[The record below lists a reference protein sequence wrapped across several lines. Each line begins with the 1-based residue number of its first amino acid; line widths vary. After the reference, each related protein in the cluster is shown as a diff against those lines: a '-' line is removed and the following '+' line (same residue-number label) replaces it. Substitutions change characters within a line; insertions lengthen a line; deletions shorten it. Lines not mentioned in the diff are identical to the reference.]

1 MRSRCSNERGGPYVF
16 AITVLILAMFL
27 LFRLGILLV
36 QKYHDARGAGRSFKR
51 MLKSGALDAQVYEE
65 AVWSEVEH
73 FGKKRLRAKISRE
86 QQRIIRAAKTQMR
99 DDFLDDIQPG
109 FYQYII
115 IFLIASILGLVLE
128 MVWMFVMFGIVESRV
143 GLVWGPFSPL
153 YGFGAVLLIMLL
165 WKLRKKPWWVIFV
178 VSAVTGG
185 LLEQGTGWC
194 MEYFMHAESW
204 SYLHLPDHISQW
216 VAWRF
221 LAIWG
226 CIGIA
231 WCKVIMPELIYRIG
245 EPTTTRQM
253 TVVTLL
259 TVFVA
264 ADIAMTLMCFY
275 RAGKRQEGVPP
286 KNPFEVYVDT
296 HYNDEFM
303 ADTFENMTFTGP
315 QR

>member
-16 AITVLILAMFL
+16 TITVLILAVFL

-153 YGFGAVLLIMLL
+153 YGFGAVLLTMLL
-165 WKLRKKPWWVIFV
+165 WKPVFRLLAPERSGPAHTIPAEAQPPSWASACRAEIRKSAGRWLR
-178 VSAVTGG
+178 
-185 LLEQGTGWC
+185 
-194 MEYFMHAESW
+194 
-204 SYLHLPDHISQW
+204 
-216 VAWRF
+216 
-221 LAIWG
+221 
-226 CIGIA
+226 
-231 WCKVIMPELIYRIG
+231 
-245 EPTTTRQM
+245 
-253 TVVTLL
+253 
-259 TVFVA
+259 
-264 ADIAMTLMCFY
+264 
-275 RAGKRQEGVPP
+275 
-286 KNPFEVYVDT
+286 
-296 HYNDEFM
+296 
-303 ADTFENMTFTGP
+303 
-315 QR
+315 

>member
-16 AITVLILAMFL
+16 TITVLILAVFL

-128 MVWMFVMFGIVESRV
+128 MVWMFAMFGIVESRV

-153 YGFGAVLLIMLL
+153 YGFGAVLLTMLL
-165 WKLRKKPWWVIFV
+165 WKLRKKTV
-178 VSAVTGG
+178 VGDLRRVGGHRRPSRAGNGLVHGVLHARGVLELSTLARSYLAMGG
-185 LLEQGTGWC
+185 LALPCNMGLYRYRVVQGD
-194 MEYFMHAESW
+194 HAGADLSHRRTYHYKADDRGNFADRVCRRGH
-204 SYLHLPDHISQW
+204 SHDAHVLLPRRQ
-216 VAWRF
+216 A
-221 LAIWG
+221 
-226 CIGIA
+226 
-231 WCKVIMPELIYRIG
+231 
-245 EPTTTRQM
+245 TRGR
-253 TVVTLL
+253 
-259 TVFVA
+259 A
-264 ADIAMTLMCFY
+264 AQKPL
-275 RAGKRQEGVPP
+275 RGLR
-286 KNPFEVYVDT
+286 
-296 HYNDEFM
+296 
-303 ADTFENMTFTGP
+303 
-315 QR
+315 

>member
-1 MRSRCSNERGGPYVF
+1 MF
-16 AITVLILAMFL
+16 TITVLILAVFL

-153 YGFGAVLLIMLL
+153 YDFGAVLLTMLL
-165 WKLRKKPWWVIFV
+165 WKLRKNR
-178 VSAVTGG
+178 GG
-185 LLEQGTGWC
+185 
-194 MEYFMHAESW
+194 
-204 SYLHLPDHISQW
+204 
-216 VAWRF
+216 
-221 LAIWG
+221 
-226 CIGIA
+226 
-231 WCKVIMPELIYRIG
+231 
-245 EPTTTRQM
+245 
-253 TVVTLL
+253 
-259 TVFVA
+259 
-264 ADIAMTLMCFY
+264 
-275 RAGKRQEGVPP
+275 
-286 KNPFEVYVDT
+286 
-296 HYNDEFM
+296 
-303 ADTFENMTFTGP
+303 
-315 QR
+315 